1 MNSNIK
7 VSLCMP
13 TNGVV
18 DLVFPVLD
26 SIYSQGV
33 DESLF
38 EVVITDNGHNSE
50 FKDKIKSFVA
60 KHSNIVYA
68 ETEALPFINEI
79 ESYKRARG
87 ELIKFVNHRTKL
99 VKGTLN
105 RLIGFVDKY
114 RSEKPVVYYSNGV
127 LEIDKKIHEYDSFDQ
142 FVKYLSYWSSW
153 STGMTIW
160 KDDFEK
166 LSDDVSDYNEL
177 FPHTNILFAER
188 TRGKYIIDN
197 SVIFDEIPVGHA
209 NKGKYNVFYAFGVEY
224 PAIICDLLRND
235 AISKKTF
242 LNVKNDNFK
251 FVSKMYLDF
260 LVLKHKCSYDLSGRQ
275 ESLNVFYSYG
285 KVKRK
290 ALALLILNVLKIPLR
305 ITKKIIRLMCR

>member
-1 MNSNIK
+1 MSSNIK

-18 DLVFPVLD
+18 DWVFPVLD

-38 EVVITDNGHNSE
+38 EVVITDNGHNDE